1 MRPISISQLSG
12 MNCHYIHHSI
22 EFFLDSMVEVGFENI
37 EIWGA
42 APHYYAEYF
51 TSDMVRKLKKEIAV
65 RGLQLICLTP
75 EQVTYPI
82 NIAARED
89 YLRELSIK
97 NHLKTLEHAAMLG
110 SKRMLLTP
118 GYGNTDESREEAWK
132 RSADSIARIARHAE
146 KVGVTIALEH
156 LSPISSNLINKAA
169 QLRQMVDEI
178 GSSHLKAMFDVGQ
191 VNIVKEKVEDYF
203 DLLGDDIVH
212 VHLVDGTPGG
222 HLALGDGN
230 LPLEATLKAIADYGY
245 QGYLSLEIADRR
257 YFADPRTADRKSI
270 AKFNELVK
278 AIF

>member
-1 MRPISISQLSG
+1 
-12 MNCHYIHHSI
+12 
-22 EFFLDSMVEVGFENI
+22 
-37 EIWGA
+37 
-42 APHYYAEYF
+42 
-51 TSDMVRKLKKEIAV
+51 
-65 RGLQLICLTP
+65 
-75 EQVTYPI
+75 
-82 NIAARED
+82 
-89 YLRELSIK
+89 
-97 NHLKTLEHAAMLG
+97 MLG